1 MQNSTNP
8 IGTTG
13 ELANGRL
20 PVEEMNDRQIAVE
33 TLILLRAF
41 GDALEAASSNPM
53 VRAMIPGLN
62 GK

>member
-1 MQNSTNP
+1 MQN
-8 IGTTG
+8 IGTPEAGTN
-13 ELANGRL
+13 LAAGRL
-20 PVEEMNDRQIAVE
+20 PVHEMEDREILIE